1 MDIEMMSIRVN
12 EASIKEHQNKM
23 IPRHYRTVVRREDV
37 EGKFKWLSIELEEIA
52 KQYSRSMDEI
62 MDLFEQVNCDK
73 RKLRERLEGTSTC
86 TWKKIEDLTLKN
98 YCEALK
104 RSKGGNVR
112 NSEVAQ
118 YRCLVDEK
126 GLEEITARCKFL
138 GFDLS

>member
-23 IPRHYRTVVRREDV
+23 IPRHYRTVLRREDV

-73 RKLRERLEGTSTC
+73 RKLR
-86 TWKKIEDLTLKN
+86 
-98 YCEALK
+98 
-104 RSKGGNVR
+104 
-112 NSEVAQ
+112 
-118 YRCLVDEK
+118 
-126 GLEEITARCKFL
+126 
-138 GFDLS
+138 